1 MFARVATFE
10 GADASRLDE
19 MVDGVRRQIESES
32 TPEGLEGVTRVEML
46 IDRASGKTMGITIF
60 ESEEALR
67 RGDAA
72 LNEMSPGEGG
82 GRRVGVDMY
91 EVALAHDFRDR

>member
-1 MFARVATFE
+1 VFARVATFE
-10 GADASRLDE
+10 GADTSRIDE
-19 MVDGVRRQIESES
+19 MIEGVRGEIESES
-32 TPEGLEGVTRVEML
+32 APEGLEGVTRVEML
-46 IDRASGKTMGITIF
+46 VYRESGKTMGITIF
-60 ESEEALR
+60 ESEDALR

-91 EVALAHDFRDR
+91 EVALVHDFVNR

>member
-19 MVDGVRRQIESES
+19 MVEGVRRQIESES

-46 IDRASGKTMGITIF
+46 IDRASGKTMGITLF

-82 GRRVGVDMY
+82 GRRVGVDLY
-91 EVALAHDFRDR
+91 EVALVHDFRDR